1 MYQRIMVPLD
11 GSELAQTALPH
22 AAELCRGLGA
32 TLVLLHVRD
41 SRQGSPEASRRF
53 LEYTRRQQAHSG
65 VAIEIVMRQGPVA
78 EAIVRAAEDEKI
90 DVVVMAT
97 HGRSGLQRVVY
108 GSVAEQ
114 VLRSSTRPVLLV
126 RVPGAPVEQPQPPS
140 GNQPRARDLPAGPA

>member
-22 AAELCRGLGA
+22 ALDLCRACGA

-41 SRQGSPEASRRF
+41 PRTGSVEAAHRY
-53 LEYTRRQQAHSG
+53 LEYIRTQNAREG
-65 VAIEIVMRQGPVA
+65 VAIEL
-78 EAIVRAAEDEKI
+78 IVREGSVAAAIIEATGQEQI
-90 DVVVMAT
+90 DLIVMAT

-114 VLRSSTRPVLLV
+114 VLRGSSTPVLLV
-126 RVPGAPVEQPQPPS
+126 RVPGAPVEQPEGAP
-140 GNQPRARDLPAGPA
+140 GGPLSQQGLSTG